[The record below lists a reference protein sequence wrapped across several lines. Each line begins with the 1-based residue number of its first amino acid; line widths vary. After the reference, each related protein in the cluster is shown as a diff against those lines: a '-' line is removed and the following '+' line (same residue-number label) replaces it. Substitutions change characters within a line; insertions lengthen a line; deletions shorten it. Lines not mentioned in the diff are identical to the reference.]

1 MISTLPLNYLHNTQG
16 YTTESDIW
24 QAFKKGDQKAYACLF
39 RSYKDILYNYGLTLV
54 SDEEMVCDCIQE
66 LFLDLWVKKQNLA
79 QVNSVKYYLLVS
91 YRRLII
97 SKLETARKVTYT
109 FKESATYKNL
119 SNTCSSEMELINDQF
134 LAEQHHR
141 LSATIDHL
149 PKRQKEAL
157 YLRYYE
163 KMSYEEIMQVMDL
176 SYKSVRNLVSLAIQA
191 LRKELQKHDFIY
203 GLTLLVHL
211 IF

>member
-1 MISTLPLNYLHNTQG
+1 MISTLPSNFLHNTQG
-16 YTTESDIW
+16 YTNESDIW
-24 QAFKKGDQKAYACLF
+24 RAFKTGDQKAYACLF

-91 YRRLII
+91 FRRLII
-97 SKLETARKVTYT
+97 SKLETARKASYT
-109 FKESATYKNL
+109 FKESATYKHLN
-119 SNTCSSEMELINDQF
+119 NTCSSEMELINDQF
-134 LAEQHHR
+134 LTEQHHR